1 MDKRNGKWNV
11 LFRIDGILT
20 NMGIYK
26 TEKEVAVKVFQKPL
40 SYLTKEHLQELED
53 LRNQI
58 LELENDDKDIFEFLL
73 EKYKALK
80 KDVDKVIKGKF
91 LETKFI

>member
-1 MDKRNGKWNV
+1 MNSNAISFPKATT
-11 LFRIDGILT
+11 ITI
-20 NMGIYK
+20 

-73 EKYKALK
+73 KKYKALK